1 MCLHVVLW
9 DALAAGLH
17 EPQADL
23 RPVGLTGYDS
33 THFHATML
41 LKNIS
46 ESQHHSAFLL
56 RGGIDGPPFAVIN

>member
-1 MCLHVVLW
+1 
-9 DALAAGLH
+9 
-17 EPQADL
+17 
-23 RPVGLTGYDS
+23 
-33 THFHATML
+33 ML